1 MFCAVTMRHVL
12 VYLILAGLMITM
24 DCEKRQGKPG
34 RPRDMKQQ
42 RPSTTS
48 TVGPGKIHKC
58 SLYI

>member
-1 MFCAVTMRHVL
+1 
-12 VYLILAGLMITM
+12 M